1 MKNINP
7 LILLIIIV
15 FLTTSCKKN
24 AKDNK
29 GQEPCVGGCGTI
41 DFNIVDYQPA
51 WSPDGKYIAYY
62 HIDKEVAKNGIWL
75 ITPDGK
81 ENRLWHSGVGA
92 ETPTWSPDGQW
103 IAFSQGAQI
112 WKKKLNGDS
121 LTRITNEGRNFFPA
135 WSPDGKWIAY
145 GQSICNATP
154 CGLWIVSASTNS
166 TSFLMNYGNFP
177 TWNPHTMEIIYQ
189 TTIVETNGNVLGDS
203 LWVFNLASN
212 KKRGLIALTG
222 KNLTNNYFKY
232 SSNDKIGFTS
242 QPMGGVPQIWLMN
255 ADGSNQKQL
264 TQTGG
269 YTSDWSPDGSKIV
282 FTDSRAVNGRLWL
295 MNADGSNKQQLSFA
309 ENFNP

>member
-1 MKNINP
+1 MKNITP
-7 LILLIIIV
+7 LILLITIV

-29 GQEPCVGGCGTI
+29 GQEPCPGFCENF
-41 DFNIVDYQPA
+41 DFGLVDYQPA

-62 HIDKEVAKNGIWL
+62 HIDIETAKNGIWL

-92 ETPTWSPDGQW
+92 ETPSWSPDGQW
-103 IAFSQGAQI
+103 IAFSQGVQI

-135 WSPDGKWIAY
+135 WSPDGEWIAY
-145 GQSICNATP
+145 DSDYESST
-154 CGLWIVSASTNS
+154 GLKFIWKA
-166 TSFLMNYGNFP
+166 
-177 TWNPHTMEIIYQ
+177 
-189 TTIVETNGNVLGDS
+189 
-203 LWVFNLASN
+203 
-212 KKRGLIALTG
+212 
-222 KNLTNNYFKY
+222 
-232 SSNDKIGFTS
+232 SSNTNIKIRIAYEPLQGEIRMPYWSLDNKIYHIRYIVGNYYSEIFS
-242 QPMGGVPQIWLMN
+242 ME
-255 ADGSNQKQL
+255 ADGSNSKRLTNNSARDNYPRYSSINNKISYTSQSVNGVPQLWVMNMDGTSQKQL

>member
-1 MKNINP
+1 MKNKY
-7 LILLIIIV
+7 LIIV
-15 FLTTSCKKN
+15 FLIVGITTLSCKKTKNSN
-24 AKDNK
+24 AE
-29 GQEPCVGGCGTI
+29 EPCPGFCKNF
-41 DFNIVDYQPA
+41 DFGLIDYQPA

-62 HIDKEVAKNGIWL
+62 HIDKEIAKNGIWL

-81 ENRLWHSGVGA
+81 ESRLWHSGLGA

-103 IAFSQGAQI
+103 IAFSQGEQI

-121 LTRITNEGRNFFPA
+121 LIRITNEGRNFFPA

-145 GQSICNATP
+145 DSNIENPNNWNFLWKVSLLDYTKIRIAYDLLNGEIRKPYWGVDNKIYHTRYIVGNYYSEIFSIEAD
-154 CGLWIVSASTNS
+154 GSNS
-166 TSFLMNYGNFP
+166 
-177 TWNPHTMEIIYQ
+177 
-189 TTIVETNGNVLGDS
+189 
-203 LWVFNLASN
+203 
-212 KKRGLIALTG
+212 KR
-222 KNLTNNYFKY
+222 LTNNSALDNYPKY
-232 SSNDKIGFTS
+232 SVNNKISYTS
-242 QPMGGVPQIWLMN
+242 QPVNSAPQIWTMN

>member
-1 MKNINP
+1 MKNKH
-7 LILLIIIV
+7 LIIV
-15 FLTTSCKKN
+15 FLLVGITTLSCKKN
-24 AKDNK
+24 KNSNAE
-29 GQEPCVGGCGTI
+29 EPCPGFCK
-41 DFNIVDYQPA
+41 DFDFGLIDYQPE

-62 HIDKEVAKNGIWL
+62 HIDKEITKNGIWL

-145 GQSICNATP
+145 DNTD
-154 CGLWIVSASTNS
+154 CGNSAFPAPANSCGILLTNFLEKKLIVSGRIPSWINSYSFIYIGLFYNIYKYNLKDFSKVQLTTTNTKDKFTTVYSLKYSTK
-166 TSFLMNYGNFP
+166 NY
-177 TWNPHTMEIIYQ
+177 
-189 TTIVETNGNVLGDS
+189 
-203 LWVFNLASN
+203 
-212 KKRGLIALTG
+212 IALT
-222 KNLTNNYFKY
+222 
-232 SSNDKIGFTS
+232 S
-242 QPMGGVPQIWLMN
+242 QVNGDVPQIWIMN
-255 ADGSNQKQL
+255 DDGSNLKQL

-295 MNADGSNKQQLSFA
+295 MNADGSDKQQLSF
-309 ENFNP
+309 ENKFNL